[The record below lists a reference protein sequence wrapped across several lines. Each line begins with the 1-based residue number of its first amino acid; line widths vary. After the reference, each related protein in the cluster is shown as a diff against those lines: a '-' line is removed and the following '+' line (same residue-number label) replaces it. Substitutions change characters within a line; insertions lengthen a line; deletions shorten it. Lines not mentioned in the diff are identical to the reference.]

1 MILTINEQQVTVEV
15 VDYLGN
21 NDGTFHADTN
31 TIRILKNASDIKA
44 VAIHELTH
52 AYIWYYG
59 FGGGVNL
66 EEELICNFFER
77 YGERIIN
84 DANKIVE
91 SMVN

>member
-21 NDGTFHADTN
+21 SDGTFHAYEN
-31 TIRILKNASDIKA
+31 KIRLLKNCSDHKA
-44 VAIHELTH
+44 VLIHELTH
-52 AYIWYYG
+52 AYLWYYG

-77 YGERIIN
+77 YGERIIK
-84 DANKIVE
+84 DANKIIE
-91 SMVN
+91 SMIN